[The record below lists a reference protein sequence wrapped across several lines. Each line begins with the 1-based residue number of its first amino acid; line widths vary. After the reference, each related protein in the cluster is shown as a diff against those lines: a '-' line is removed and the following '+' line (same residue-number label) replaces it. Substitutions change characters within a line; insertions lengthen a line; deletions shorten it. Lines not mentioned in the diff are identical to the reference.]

1 MGPVAVLRTVPVE
14 VVTDSVP
21 ETEAELEAEVGSD

>member
-1 MGPVAVLRTVPVE
+1 MAPVTVLRTVPVE

-21 ETEAELEAEVGSD
+21 ETGAEVEAEAESD